1 MNIVFSKTYK
11 GSIYKD
17 VRIFCGSAV
26 LNGQIMLINTSRLN
40 GENIVVTYTEI
51 IQSCKESMVGKELA
65 KQF

>member
-11 GSIYKD
+11 GSTYKD
-17 VRIFCGSAV
+17 VRRFCGSAV

-40 GENIVVTYTEI
+40 GENIVFTYTEI
-51 IQSCKESMVGKELA
+51 IQGCKESMVGKELA